1 MLHDISAW
9 LSAAHTNCTT
19 TDTMWFMVGM
29 FGQLFFASRFFVQLF
44 YSEKAKKSVMPVAFW
59 YISIGGGLITLVY
72 SVRLGQ
78 MGLPFFIGQVGGLVV
93 YARNLM
99 LIYREKNRPKAL
111 DAVPAAPG
119 HD

>member
-1 MLHDISAW
+1 MLQNFSAW
-9 LSAAHTNCTT
+9 LHTVHTNCTT
-19 TDTMWFMVGM
+19 TDTVWFMVGM

-59 YISIGGGLITLVY
+59 YISIGGGLVTLIY

-78 MGLPFFIGQVGGLVV
+78 MGLPFFIGQIGGLVV

-99 LIYREKNRPKAL
+99 LIYREKARAKAL
-111 DAVPAAPG
+111 GAAPAVSTP
-119 HD
+119 D

>member
-1 MLHDISAW
+1 MLQNLSAW
-9 LSAAHTNCTT
+9 LQTAHTNCTT
-19 TDTMWFMVGM
+19 TDTVWFMVGM
-29 FGQLFFASRFFVQLF
+29 VGQLFFASRFFVQLF

-93 YARNLM
+93 YVRNLM
-99 LIYREKNRPKAL
+99 LIYREKARLKAL
-111 DAVPAAPG
+111 ATAPVPPG

>member
-9 LSAAHTNCTT
+9 LSAIHTNCTS
-19 TDTMWFMVGM
+19 TDTLWLMVGM
-29 FGQLFFASRFFVQLF
+29 VGQVVFASRFFVQLF
-44 YSEKAKKSVMPVAFW
+44 YSERAGKSVMPVAFW
-59 YISIGGGLITLVY
+59 YISIIGGLITLVY

-99 LIYREKNRPKAL
+99 LIHRERAR
-111 DAVPAAPG
+111 AA
-119 HD
+119 

>member
-9 LSAAHTNCTT
+9 LSGSHTSCTT
-19 TDTMWFMVGM
+19 TDTLWLTIGM

-59 YISIGGGLITLVY
+59 YISIGGGLITLAY

-78 MGLPFFIGQVGGLVV
+78 MGLPFLIGQVGGLVV
-93 YARNLM
+93 YVRNLM
-99 LIYREKNRPKAL
+99 LIWREKRQEKAV
-111 DAVPAAPG
+111 AAAPLR